1 VIDAIE
7 AGQAES
13 EWVAE
18 QLDRPIAKAWNAINS
33 ASFAGRG
40 MPAGSSGRIAIPF
53 SASGEKER
61 DIALALVNET
71 GWTPCTL
78 ARWRNPGGNS
88 QVRRV
93 TAPT

>member
-1 VIDAIE
+1 
-7 AGQAES
+7 
-13 EWVAE
+13 
-18 QLDRPIAKAWNAINS
+18 
-33 ASFAGRG
+33 